1 MTGSVHPPVTPSA
14 HEIEAG
20 NRKQQKKDALER
32 HPSKVNIAQDE
43 IGVGNDPAYSP
54 FISRVAT
61 DFSYELG
68 DAEHVLENASQ
79 ALRLWR
85 SSGLLAEAF
94 VDLMY
99 RAKRA
104 TRDGQGKHGALG
116 LSNKM
121 AYFFACLRRL
131 VSEAPQD

>member
-1 MTGSVHPPVTPSA
+1 MTGSVHPPVTSSV
-14 HEIEAG
+14 HEIETG
-20 NRKQQKKDALER
+20 NRKQQKKDDSS
-32 HPSKVNIAQDE
+32 HPSQVNIVQDE
-43 IGVGNDPAYSP
+43 IEAGNDPAYSP

-68 DAEHVLENASQ
+68 DGEHLLENASQ
-79 ALRLWR
+79 AMRLWR
-85 SSGLLAEAF
+85 STGLQAEAF

-99 RAKRA
+99 GAKRA

-131 VSEAPQD
+131 ASKASQD